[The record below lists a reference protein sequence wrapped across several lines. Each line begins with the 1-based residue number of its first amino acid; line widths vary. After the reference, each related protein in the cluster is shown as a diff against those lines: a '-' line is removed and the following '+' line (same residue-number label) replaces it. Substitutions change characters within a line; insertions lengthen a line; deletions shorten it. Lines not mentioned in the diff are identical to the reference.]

1 MDPITSLQQKL
12 RSFSNDRDWNQFHS
26 PKNLAMALSVES
38 AELLEVFQWLS
49 EEESKQLS
57 NEDLEK
63 ARMEI
68 ADVFIYLL
76 RIADKLNID
85 LRTAAE
91 DKISVNERK
100 YPSKLVKGSAKKYTE
115 YD

>member
-12 RSFSNDRDWNQFHS
+12 RSFSSDRDWDQFHS
-26 PKNLAMALSVES
+26 PKNLAMALAVES
-38 AELLEVFQWLS
+38 AELLEVFQWVS

-57 NEDLEK
+57 NEDFDK
-63 ARMEI
+63 VRMEI

-76 RIADKLNID
+76 RIADKLDID
-85 LRTAAE
+85 LLTAAD
-91 DKISVNERK
+91 DKMSVNERR
-100 YPSKLVKGSAKKYTE
+100 YPSGLVKGSAKKYTE

>member
-12 RSFSNDRDWNQFHS
+12 RSFCNDRDWDQFHS

-38 AELLEVFQWLS
+38 AELLEIFQWLS
-49 EEESKQLS
+49 EEESKELTTQ
-57 NEDLEK
+57 DLDK
-63 ARMEI
+63 ARLEI

-76 RIADKLNID
+76 RIADKLDID
-85 LRTAAE
+85 LLTAAD

-100 YPSKLVKGSAKKYTE
+100 YPSRLVKGSAKKYTE